1 MTPCSKNRPLIIGH
15 RGARG
20 HEAENTLASIRRAL
34 EMGVDMVEFDVR
46 AAKTG
51 EPVVIHD
58 ATVDR
63 TTNGTGRVA
72 DMTLAEIRRLRCSN
86 GEPVPTLAGA
96 VAAVGGRADVNVE
109 LKNAACAAAVAEYF
123 RKKDRRRVLFSAFD
137 WSALEILAR
146 QLPHARLGVL
156 VGRYNRLKRPFH
168 TAKRLKAW
176 SVNPSVQ
183 LLTRAFVRRAHASG
197 FRIFAYG
204 AASRARV
211 LHCLRQGADGLFADH
226 PDQAGQVLSEWIR
239 AGAGTACR

>member
-1 MTPCSKNRPLIIGH
+1 MTPCNRKRPLVIGH

-20 HEAENTLASIRRAL
+20 HEAENTLASFRRAL
-34 EMGVDMVEFDVR
+34 EMGVDMVEFDVH

-72 DMTLAEIRRLRCSN
+72 DMTLAEIRRLRCAN
-86 GEPVPTLAGA
+86 GEPLPTLAEA
-96 VAAVGGRADVNVE
+96 MAAVGGRAAVNVE
-109 LKNAACAAAVAEYF
+109 LKSAACAAAVAGYF
-123 RKKDRRRVLFSAFD
+123 RKKDLRRVLFSAFD

-146 QLPHARLGVL
+146 LLPRARLGVL

-168 TAKRLKAW
+168 AAKRLGAW
-176 SVNPSVQ
+176 SVNPSVK
-183 LLTRAFVRRAHASG
+183 LLTRAFVRRAHEAG
-197 FRIFAYG
+197 FRVLAYG

-211 LHCLRQGADGLFADH
+211 RHCLKKGADGFFADY
-226 PDQAGQVLSEWIR
+226 PDQARQVVAEWLRI
-239 AGAGTACR
+239 G